1 MWQNGIY
8 LLQFRSICVLET
20 HPPPI
25 SLHCPPYLHDLSHRL
40 FWRRLDCKEET
51 REGRRA
57 TREREREKKRKIQEE
72 RIDIMQ
78 SVSINGVQ
86 FPLSNPTQ
94 LVGSYRVTAKT
105 ATRTRYYRKIS
116 PLPLL
121 LQNGPNVTN
130 SSPKLLW
137 HISVILG
144 TCHYLPLRQACSQGV
159 DWNTK
164 DANHREI
171 PKWLRRALTRTIV
184 VGPSW
189 WRSCHV

>member
-25 SLHCPPYLHDLSHRL
+25 SLHCPPYLHDLSH
-40 FWRRLDCKEET
+40 
-51 REGRRA
+51 
-57 TREREREKKRKIQEE
+57 REREREKKRKIQEE

-130 SSPKLLW
+130 TSPKLLW

-171 PKWLRRALTRTIV
+171 PKWLRRELTRTIV